1 MDTYFIHCSAI
12 VAITSYEHLSYE
24 QTERQRQIVSIVD
37 DDAHT
42 DAWKLGGGSIL
53 KHQGEWQMYSN
64 GTLPLPLDTPLDA
77 RCVHS
82 LTFNPMQSVSSYK
95 MSGQRN
101 FKSYSILSD
110 VR

>member
-42 DAWKLGGGSIL
+42 DAWKWARGGVDFEASRGGGNVFQWDL
-53 KHQGEWQMYSN
+53 ATAADG
-64 GTLPLPLDTPLDA
+64 PLDA

-82 LTFNPMQSVSSYK
+82 LTFNPMQPVSSNK
-95 MSGQRN
+95 
-101 FKSYSILSD
+101 KSRVNGTLSLK
-110 VR
+110 VRLH